1 MTAIPRLGYIGLG
14 NQGAP
19 MAKRYLDWPGGLTVF
34 DVRAEAMEPFVEGGA
49 TAAAS
54 VAEVA
59 GADIISVT
67 VLDDTQVRNVIT
79 GNDGLAVN
87 AKPGNII
94 AIHSTISDSTAVEL
108 AKELEPR
115 GIYVVDAPVSGG
127 PGAAAEGKLA
137 TMVGADDETFRRVEE
152 PFRRWASLV
161 IHAGEPGAGTRMKLA
176 RNMLTFVSYAAAA
189 EAEKLS
195 EASGLSLRALA
206 KVVRHSDAL
215 TGGPGAIMFR
225 ETTAPM
231 KSDDPL
237 RPLLE
242 HTRALGEKDLSLALA
257 LGESVSVELPLAKLA
272 LERLAAGLGVPHP
285 DLAEES

>member
-1 MTAIPRLGYIGLG
+1 
-14 NQGAP
+14 

-87 AKPGNII
+87 AKPGTII

-127 PGAAAEGKLA
+127 PGRLPRANWPPWWAPTTRPSGGSRSLS
-137 TMVGADDETFRRVEE
+137 GGGH
-152 PFRRWASLV
+152 RW
-161 IHAGEPGAGTRMKLA
+161 
-176 RNMLTFVSYAAAA
+176 
-189 EAEKLS
+189 
-195 EASGLSLRALA
+195 
-206 KVVRHSDAL
+206 
-215 TGGPGAIMFR
+215 
-225 ETTAPM
+225 
-231 KSDDPL
+231 
-237 RPLLE
+237 
-242 HTRALGEKDLSLALA
+242 
-257 LGESVSVELPLAKLA
+257 
-272 LERLAAGLGVPHP
+272 
-285 DLAEES
+285 